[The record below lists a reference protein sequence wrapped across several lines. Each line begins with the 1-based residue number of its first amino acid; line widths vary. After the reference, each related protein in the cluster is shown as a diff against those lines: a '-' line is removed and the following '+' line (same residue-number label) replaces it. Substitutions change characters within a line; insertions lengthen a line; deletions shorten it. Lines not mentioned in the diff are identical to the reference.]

1 MNIFVD
7 TSALVKYFH
16 EEEGTPVV
24 TSLLD
29 TSDNVIVVSELAQ
42 LEFISALHRRYRFKE
57 LNKES
62 LNKAI
67 EAFNQE
73 YSTFQVQPVSRLI
86 MQEAKELMLKYG
98 KENSLKTLDSIH
110 LATFFLLKK
119 EDWLFVA
126 SDNDLIKIAKVVG
139 AKTLN
144 PLD

>member
-29 TSDNVIVVSELAQ
+29 ASGNVIVVSELAQ
-42 LEFISALHRRYRFKE
+42 LEFISAVHRRYRLKE

-62 LNKAI
+62 VNETI

-73 YSTFQVQPVSRLI
+73 YSTF
-86 MQEAKELMLKYG
+86 
-98 KENSLKTLDSIH
+98 
-110 LATFFLLKK
+110 
-119 EDWLFVA
+119 
-126 SDNDLIKIAKVVG
+126 
-139 AKTLN
+139 
-144 PLD
+144 

>member
-29 TSDNVIVVSELAQ
+29 ASGNVIVVSELAQ
-42 LEFISALHRRYRFKE
+42 LEFISALHRRYRLKE

-62 LNKAI
+62 LDEAI

-73 YSTFQVQPVSRLI
+73 YSTFQVQPVTRLI
-86 MQEAKELMLKYG
+86 MQEAQELMLKYG

-119 EDWLFVA
+119 EDWIFVA

>member
-42 LEFISALHRRYRFKE
+42 LEFISALHRRYRLKE
-57 LNKES
+57 LNEES
-62 LNKAI
+62 LNEAI